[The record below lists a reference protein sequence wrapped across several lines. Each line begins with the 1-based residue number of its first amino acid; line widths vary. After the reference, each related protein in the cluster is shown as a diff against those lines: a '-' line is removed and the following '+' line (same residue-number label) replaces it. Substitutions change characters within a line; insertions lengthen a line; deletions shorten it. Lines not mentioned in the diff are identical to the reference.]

1 MRLEDIKLYL
11 KVEHDEEDSL
21 LSSFLSTSKQLCLDV
36 LRKSEA
42 ELTEDEVAIF
52 ETAVQ
57 YGVAH
62 LYEHRE
68 KANHKE
74 LKETLYHLLLS
85 NRKEA
90 F

>member
-11 KVEHDEEDSL
+11 KVEHDDEDSL
-21 LSSFLSTSKQLCLDV
+21 LSSLLSTSKQLCLDV

-42 ELTEDEVAIF
+42 ELTEDEVAVF
-52 ETAVQ
+52 ETAVH
-57 YGVAH
+57 YGVAY

-85 NRKEA
+85 NRMEA

>member
-21 LSSFLSTSKQLCLDV
+21 LSSFLYTSKQLCLDV

-52 ETAVQ
+52 ETAVH
-57 YGVAH
+57 YGVAY